1 MTASVGTLVAGFAA
15 YASSNLDN
23 VLVLIALL
31 NAPGLNRRAVI
42 GGHLAGILIVAL
54 AVGGLAL
61 APDLI
66 SPDRVGLLGIVP
78 LSLGAARLFQLA
90 RGGEMEIADVS
101 AGNGRSGFMQ
111 ALTLHVTGSAD
122 TLAVFGPLVVDSLP
136 SAKPALA
143 ATFLFAA
150 ILLAGIALL
159 LSRREAALAI
169 LSRGGAWTA
178 PVIMVL
184 VGAYVLADTA
194 DDLLI

>member
-1 MTASVGTLVAGFAA
+1 MSASADTLVAGFAA

-31 NAPGLNRRAVI
+31 NAPDLSRRAVI

-61 APDLI
+61 TPELI
-66 SPDRVGLLGIVP
+66 SPDHVGLLGVIP
-78 LSLGAARLFQLA
+78 LAMGAARLFQLV
-90 RGGEMEIADVS
+90 RGSGLELADIS
-101 AGNGRSGFMQ
+101 PRRGASGFSQ
-111 ALTLHVTGSAD
+111 ATTLHVTGSAD
-122 TLAVFGPLVVDSLP
+122 TLAVFGPLIVDSLP
-136 SAKPALA
+136 SARPALG
-143 ATFLFAA
+143 ATFLVAA
-150 ILLAGIALL
+150 ALLACAAVL
-159 LSRREAALAI
+159 LSRRRTAVAM

-194 DDLLI
+194 DDLLL

>member
-1 MTASVGTLVAGFAA
+1 VTASAETLLAGFAA

-42 GGHLAGILIVAL
+42 GGHLAGISIVVL
-54 AVGGLAL
+54 AVGAL
-61 APDLI
+61 AMAPNLI
-66 SPDRVGLLGIVP
+66 SPDRVGLLGIIP
-78 LSLGAARLFQLA
+78 LSLGAARLFQLV
-90 RGGEMEIADVS
+90 RGRGLQVADVAS
-101 AGNGRSGFMQ
+101 GSGGSGFLQ

-122 TLAVFGPLVVDSLP
+122 TLAVYGPLVVDSLP
-136 SAKPALA
+136 AAKAALA

-150 ILLAGIALL
+150 IALAGSALL
-159 LSRREAALAI
+159 LSRRQAAVAI
-169 LSRGGAWTA
+169 LARGGAWTA

-194 DDLLI
+194 DDLLA